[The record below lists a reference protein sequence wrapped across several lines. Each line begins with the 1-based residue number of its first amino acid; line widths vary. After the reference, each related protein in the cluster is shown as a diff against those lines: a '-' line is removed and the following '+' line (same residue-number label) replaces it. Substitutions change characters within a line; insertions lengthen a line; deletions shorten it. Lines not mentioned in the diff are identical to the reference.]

1 MAVSPVLPLPTR
13 RQRLQRDVNIGATAG
28 ASAPAVYA
36 SRVVLPPP
44 MQDSLPAGWL
54 TFAARESNPLDRDE
68 RFPSPASSS
77 PFPGFILTLPALD
90 PRQPFPPV
98 PVARKADVV
107 RCSSEGARSD
117 ERGELSLRQP
127 RLAQAVEQVLGILAA
142 LEEGDPPLRAV
153 DGVLRVDPQDLGRL
167 RTGLVESPQLREIG
181 GQPNVALAHV

>member
-68 RFPSPASSS
+68 RFPSPTSSS
-77 PFPGFILTLPALD
+77 PFPGFILTLPAHD
-90 PRQPFPPV
+90 P
-98 PVARKADVV
+98 
-107 RCSSEGARSD
+107 
-117 ERGELSLRQP
+117 ELPS
-127 RLAQAVEQVLGILAA
+127 
-142 LEEGDPPLRAV
+142 AV
-153 DGVLRVDPQDLGRL
+153 DRRGRRYVLSKAVVCAI
-167 RTGLVESPQLREIG
+167 RTTMIRTLK
-181 GQPNVALAHV
+181 